1 MTLPVERT
9 RAVLAIE
16 REARDLHNTYY
27 RAANKAVRVP
37 VEEWEQF
44 MRLFR
49 HYPTAFDLAESARKC
64 PEIWSDETPNP

>member
-1 MTLPVERT
+1 MTRPIERT

-16 REARDLHNTYY
+16 QTARDLHNTYY
-27 RAANKAVRVP
+27 RSANKAVRVP

-49 HYPTAFDLAESARKC
+49 HYPIRVDLYESAARC
-64 PEIWSDETPNP
+64 PDIWGMPE

>member
-9 RAVLAIE
+9 RAVMLVE
-16 REARDLHNTYY
+16 QEARRLH
-27 RAANKAVRVP
+27 RAYAGNMVLIPKD
-37 VEEWEQF
+37 EWLDF

-49 HYPTAFDLAESARKC
+49 HYPTAFDLSESARKC